1 MTLQQNQSEAE
12 QLDDLFVTFARTLLS
27 HMEEWA
33 TTEQVPLT
41 YHLNTDFYEDVRSD
55 EPDSEYV
62 DWHHEREEKRDY
74 RAMLNRHGQ
83 DPLWR
88 KEEVQACIQC
98 WKARIGKP
106 YSFDPSLDL
115 ENPSIW
121 IHVPTGAIASSAYM
135 LNELVTPILDLVER
149 HNTLNPTREQLL
161 ESLHKFTDKHTAPY
175 ILWDISIPLLSFR
188 SNLQHEEILGS
199 FRLAPFSIGE
209 KADTWNAFDNAPIE
223 ERRAMPVHIGDF
235 AGAAFHLTYTR
246 TVQRDVYEKQPYI
259 FERIEKLH
267 AAARGDIPLHLT
279 AMVIE
284 LNNIITALRLVKSGS
299 LEALGIFER
308 LRTGFPV
315 GKADLIYVL
324 NNRRR
329 HQYGN
334 TYFLNEADL
343 PAIRRCFD
351 QLQSLHLLGA
361 NANQSQGQLS
371 VALRRFNQAYERDL
385 CEDRIILER
394 RGAAVAVHD
403 TSYRRLPRLIAGWK
417 AAQARPLCAA
427 LPARESLPCS
437 RRCREYRHP

>member
-188 SNLQHEEILGS
+188 SNLQ
-199 FRLAPFSIGE
+199 
-209 KADTWNAFDNAPIE
+209 
-223 ERRAMPVHIGDF
+223 
-235 AGAAFHLTYTR
+235 
-246 TVQRDVYEKQPYI
+246 
-259 FERIEKLH
+259 
-267 AAARGDIPLHLT
+267 
-279 AMVIE
+279 
-284 LNNIITALRLVKSGS
+284 
-299 LEALGIFER
+299 
-308 LRTGFPV
+308 
-315 GKADLIYVL
+315 
-324 NNRRR
+324 
-329 HQYGN
+329 
-334 TYFLNEADL
+334 
-343 PAIRRCFD
+343 
-351 QLQSLHLLGA
+351 
-361 NANQSQGQLS
+361 
-371 VALRRFNQAYERDL
+371 
-385 CEDRIILER
+385 EDRK
-394 RGAAVAVHD
+394 
-403 TSYRRLPRLIAGWK
+403 TP
-417 AAQARPLCAA
+417 
-427 LPARESLPCS
+427 
-437 RRCREYRHP
+437 RCRKRRYSPSSYSDGYRTEQYYYGATLSQVWEP